1 VAVPKIYNMKQ
12 FQITCGIEKDRNGS
26 SIDKLHI
33 EKCIQAIKH
42 RLCTRFG
49 GYTMTRSFGGWVNDG
64 VLVEEEGV
72 VFTVLYDGIAAPE
85 NITFVAEFIRD
96 LLDQQC
102 VVLYF
107 DGEAKF
113 V

>member
-1 VAVPKIYNMKQ
+1 
-12 FQITCGIEKDRNGS
+12 
-26 SIDKLHI
+26 
-33 EKCIQAIKH
+33 
-42 RLCTRFG
+42 
-49 GYTMTRSFGGWVNDG
+49 MTRSFGGWVNDG

-85 NITFVAEFIRD
+85 NITCVAEFIRD